1 MIEKGGKEK
10 GKAEK
15 DKMKHILRSGFRL
28 WSLNNTEVYRRDW
41 EK

>member
-1 MIEKGGKEK
+1 MKGGGRGGKKEGRNRKMRGKEK

-28 WSLNNTEVYRRDW
+28 
-41 EK
+41 